1 MNAPR
6 TGLLITFEGI
16 DGSGKS
22 TQATLLGAR
31 LAQTGRT
38 VVSLRDPGATEVAE
52 RIRAILLDRRLTGLS
67 PWAELLLYEAA
78 RAQMSE
84 EMIQPALAE
93 GKLVVCDRY
102 YDSTTA
108 YQGYGRRLDLEQ
120 VRQANRI
127 GSCGVVPDA
136 TFLID
141 VELAEVG
148 RRLAARSGDADRM
161 EAASAEFH
169 ERVRQGYLQL
179 AAQEPERIHVIP
191 GDRPIELIHRHIWQ
205 LVISRFQRHL
215 HLQRPGE
222 ESV

>member
-1 MNAPR
+1 MNPQP
-6 TGLLITFEGI
+6 GLLITFEGI

-22 TQATLLGAR
+22 TQATLLAAR
-31 LAQTGRT
+31 LSQTGAG
-38 VVSLRDPGATEVAE
+38 VVTLRDPGATEVAE
-52 RIRAILLDRRLTGLS
+52 RVRAILLDKSLAGLS

-78 RAQMSE
+78 RAQMTAE
-84 EMIQPALAE
+84 LILPALAV

-108 YQGYGRRLDLEQ
+108 YQGYGRRLDPEP

-141 VELAEVG
+141 VELAEVN
-148 RRLAARSGDADRM
+148 RRLAARSGEADRM
-161 EAASAEFH
+161 EAAGAEFY

-191 GDRPIELIHRHIWQ
+191 GDRPIEVIHRHIWQ

-222 ESV
+222 ESL